1 MCTYQQ
7 LNAIYIYAGQNHYHF
22 CFSELFVGHAYKI
35 KNDLNIAEKNDI
47 LLFIYIFEIPIA
59 KTTVLLSVCLS
70 FLLTVCLS
78 ICHCYPFVVRLFLR
92 EVLHILLLYIYTSK
106 LKRSNRDCV
115 AQTL

>member
-1 MCTYQQ
+1 MQDKIIIISVFQNYLLATRTYT
-7 LNAIYIYAGQNHYHF
+7 
-22 CFSELFVGHAYKI
+22 I

-78 ICHCYPFVVRLFLR
+78 IAICRCYPFVVRLFLR
-92 EVLHILLLYIYTSK
+92 EVLHILLLYIY
-106 LKRSNRDCV
+106 
-115 AQTL
+115 Q

>member
-7 LNAIYIYAGQNHYHF
+7 LNAIYIYMQDKIIIISVFQNY
-22 CFSELFVGHAYKI
+22 LLATRTYTI
-35 KNDLNIAEKNDI
+35 KNDLNIAEKNDF

-78 ICHCYPFVVRLFLR
+78 IGHCYPFVVRLFLR
-92 EVLHILLLYIYTSK
+92 EVLHILLLYIY
-106 LKRSNRDCV
+106 
-115 AQTL
+115 Q